1 MVDDYARAVGAR
13 LRSIRQQQNLS
24 LAGVQR
30 KSEGRLTKAV
40 VGSYERGSRAATV
53 VRLAELAAFYNVS
66 VVDLL
71 PGVSDASS
79 PFTGPANRIT
89 LDLERLRQLDDL
101 EVAPLA
107 RYLGTIQ
114 AVRADF
120 HGTVLAL
127 RGEDTRALA
136 VIYDLGVEELGERL
150 LAWGLVSVEDAA
162 RLSQ

>member
-30 KSEGRLTKAV
+30 KSEGRWTKAV

-79 PFTGPANRIT
+79 PFTGPANRMT
-89 LDLERLRQLDDL
+89 LDLERLRQLDDP
-101 EVAPLA
+101 EVATLA
-107 RYLGTIQ
+107 RYVATIH
-114 AVRADF
+114 AVRADCR
-120 HGTVLAL
+120 GTVLTL
-127 RGEDTRALA
+127 RGEDVRTLA
-136 VIYDLGVEELGERL
+136 AIYDLGVEELGERL
-150 LAWGLVSVEDAA
+150 LGWGLVSVEDAA